1 MNSGKGDLMEMD
13 LRNIIG
19 GEEDDMG
26 LSEDEFIG
34 EALTDEEIRWL
45 LKEGMRIGNNT

>member
-1 MNSGKGDLMEMD
+1 MEAN

-19 GEEDDMG
+19 GEEEDMG

-34 EALTDEEIRWL
+34 EALTDEEIHWL
-45 LKEGMRIGNNT
+45 LKEEVRIGDNI